1 MFVKDIPQVVEG
13 DKEVAFFKGREEF
26 SVREIVALKEEP
38 PEPVIEEEPE
48 VEEVLDDSDLPP
60 PAEEGKLSED
70 EVVEE
75 APAPSPSKVVKK
87 IVKKKKS

>member
-1 MFVKDIPQVVEG
+1 MFVRDIPQVVEG

-60 PAEEGKLSED
+60 PAEEGKPVED
-70 EVVEE
+70 EVVDE
-75 APAPSPSKVVKK
+75 APVPKVVKK